1 MELVS
6 ISLYYYPFVELPSS
20 VQPTVMSVQ
29 PTVMCDCSGQ
39 AGGLGTLIVLL
50 ILLLVGVILGWVW
63 SPHRRNYNVN
73 TKM

>member
-6 ISLYYYPFVELPSS
+6 ISLYYYPFVELSS
-20 VQPTVMSVQ
+20 SVQ

-63 SPHRRNYNVN
+63 SSHRRNYNVN